1 MVFVPSSNI
10 GRLGRAAV
18 KRSIMM
24 SAPSSAVSGRYGE
37 APRRCAPGGR
47 WRGSVPEELA
57 ELLED
62 FIADAL
68 AMVGIDVPHV
78 VDIDEQNRDFSG
90 LRVFQFALEALDEVA
105 AL

>member
-1 MVFVPSSNI
+1 
-10 GRLGRAAV
+10 
-18 KRSIMM
+18 MM

-37 APRRCAPGGR
+37 ASRRCAREGR

-78 VDIDEQNRDFSG
+78 VLSGETETGRLKPCAFFSS
-90 LRVFQFALEALDEVA
+90 RSRRSTK
-105 AL
+105 